1 MKILI
6 SKNIKT
12 NREELKKTFNNSSD
26 LILYEFDTLCN
37 SKAMVAYI
45 ESLID
50 RNGLY
55 DNLIKPLIQDL
66 INPQDIL
73 STVPIAGCKEL
84 DNMNK
89 ITPYMLIGN
98 AALFIDGIEVGYI
111 FELGKWDRRA
121 ITEPGSDRVAKGPKE
136 GFVEDINVNKAM
148 VRRKVKNTNL
158 VFEDYIIGE
167 VTNTDVSLAYINGIV
182 NPQILDEVRS
192 RIKKI
197 KLDSVLDSGYIE
209 QNIEDSPKSLIA
221 TIGYTEKPDIAAAKM
236 IEGRILIICDGSPM
250 VLTLPRIFIESL
262 QTSEDYYMKHIYST
276 YLRIIRIIA
285 LIIAIVLPGFIV
297 ALKTFHHEMIPT
309 KLLLSIAIGREGVPF
324 TALMEGLL
332 MILFFELIKESGLRI
347 PGNIGSA
354 VTVISG
360 IVIGQVAVDAGLVAP
375 IMVITV
381 SLTGISEFIITDQRE
396 LVPIYRLIIVFL
408 GGILGLFGIICGLV
422 VMIVHLISLR
432 SFGVPYMYPI
442 APYDKEGM
450 KDFIIMRPLK
460 KMNYRPRNIA
470 NKDKRK
476 RNEDNE

>member
-111 FELGKWDRRA
+111 FELGKWDRRS

-408 GGILGLFGIICGLV
+408 GGILGLFGIVCGLV